1 MELQHTQPWLLITCL
16 LSLFFF
22 SSSLDSPQ
30 CNKGEKPRARGVRF
44 IKSEGNTKEA
54 YNVYLK
60 KPEKN
65 SSSWGDVILSAGAL
79 SSPQILMLSGIGPL
93 KQLQRFN
100 ISVVANLTEV
110 GKNMQDNPA
119 ISLWVDSKPKW
130 RVPDTPQVTGI
141 TDNYKIIIESIV
153 VPTSPNLTRVSIA
166 GKLAFPSS
174 RGELE
179 LKDKDPRANP
189 LVKFNYLSE
198 EEDMEACVNVQ
209 RKVEQV
215 STSRWV
221 TFYLG
226 NDRNGLK
233 KLGEG
238 ESREYCKKN
247 VRTFYHYHG
256 GCTLGSVV
264 DKDYKVIEVSG
275 VRVVDGSTLVESP
288 GTNPMA
294 TLMMLGRYQGLKI
307 IEERLSSS

>member
-1 MELQHTQPWLLITCL
+1 LNCHVYGN
-16 LSLFFF
+16 
-22 SSSLDSPQ
+22 DA
-30 CNKGEKPRARGVRF
+30 GERPRAHGVRF
-44 IKSEGNTKEA
+44 IRSEGNTKEA
-54 YNVYLK
+54 YDVYLK

-100 ISVVANLTEV
+100 ISVVANLKEV
-110 GKNMQDNPA
+110 GKKMQDNPA
-119 ISLWVDSKPKW
+119 ISLWVDSKPMW

-141 TDNYKIIIESIV
+141 TENYKIIIESII

-166 GKLAFPSS
+166 GKLAFPAS
-174 RGELE
+174 RGKLE
-179 LKDKDPRANP
+179 LKNKDPRANP
-189 LVKFNYLSE
+189 LVRFNYLSK
-198 EEDMEACVNVQ
+198 EEDMEACVNVHGT
-209 RKVEQV
+209 VEQV

-226 NDRNGLK
+226 NERNILK
-233 KLGEG
+233 KLGEV
-238 ESREYCKKN
+238 ESREYCRKN

-256 GCTLGSVV
+256 GCTMGSVV
-264 DKDYKVIEVSG
+264 DKDYKVFGVSG
-275 VRVVDGSTLVESP
+275 LRVVDGSTLVESP

-307 IEERLSSS
+307 IDERISSP